1 MFSRLSHLL
10 FGLLFLPL
18 IACAAGNEEYQDGVH
33 YVTLPQAVPT
43 QTGDKVEVAE
53 VFWYGCGHCYTFEPL
68 INQWKKSLPE
78 GAELV
83 KSPAM
88 WNAPMKTHAQMFYAA
103 EALGVLD
110 KIHQNLFNAMHV
122 ERKRMLEDD
131 EIFSYFADAGV
142 SREDFD
148 KAFKSFKVT
157 SDVRRADARA
167 RSYKI
172 TGTPE
177 MVVNGKYRISARMTG
192 SQANMLKV
200 ARFLVDKELAAK

>member
-18 IACAAGNEEYQDGVH
+18 IACAAGSEEYQDGVH
-33 YVTLPQAVPT
+33 YITLSEPVPT

-68 INQWKKSLPE
+68 VNQWEKSLPE
-78 GAELV
+78 GVELV

-88 WNAPMKTHAQMFYAA
+88 WNAPMKVHAQMFYAA
-103 EALGVLD
+103 EALGVF
-110 KIHQNLFNAMHV
+110 KRVHQNLFNAMHV
-122 ERKRMLEDD
+122 ERKRMLEAD
-131 EIFSYFADAGV
+131 EIYPYFEDVGV

-148 KAFKSFKVT
+148 KTFKSFKVN
-157 SDVRRADARA
+157 SDVRRAEARA
-167 RSYKI
+167 RGYKI

-177 MVVNGKYRISARMTG
+177 MVVNGKYRISSRMTG
-192 SQANMLKV
+192 SQADMLKV
-200 ARFLVDKELAAK
+200 ARFLIDKELAAK